1 MSSLR
6 LHAKFLLIILV
17 TFTVLFGIASTVLVR
32 REAWLPG
39 LFFGALIV
47 IGAAVTFAVRRMV
60 LRPLRSLQRGA
71 EAIAQGDLGHRVPVE
86 GRDEFAELAG
96 SFNEMASRLQDTVE
110 SLENG
115 VRTRTIEMNENV
127 RLLQGILSSMPSGV
141 VLLTRDGL
149 VKLMNRQGM
158 HILRR
163 DTEDLAGR
171 RLTEIVPEAQAFL
184 HARSGAREEIVAQL
198 SDGNAVPIGFV
209 CSSYATGEGDQED
222 RIVVFQDLT
231 ELKSLQA
238 EFLDKERFAA
248 IGRVVASVAH
258 EIRNPLFG
266 ISAIGQVFERDLKDP
281 AFRDLARTLLVEA
294 KRLNLLVEDLL
305 LYGRTMKLKLEQADL
320 RVLWEEV
327 LDLHREE
334 LKRRRIKVTGD
345 YAVRHPVATFDPHQI
360 RQVFLNLLRN
370 AMEATPDG
378 GSITITML
386 LEDRYILFR
395 VSDTGIGISKDRLP
409 HVLELFYTTKTG
421 GTGLGLAICRKILED
436 HGGDILIASQ
446 EGRGTTVTVKLP
458 YEAPAGE

>member
-6 LHAKFLLIILV
+6 LHAKFLLIILS
-17 TFTVLFGIASTVLVR
+17 VLLVLLSVVSTMPIHR
-32 REAWLPG
+32 
-39 LFFGALIV
+39 GATLLMLYAAMFVV
-47 IGAAVTFAVRRMV
+47 IGGAVSLAVRMLV
-60 LRPLRSLQRGA
+60 LRPLRSLRQGA
-71 EAIAQGDLGHRVPVE
+71 EAVGKGDLGHRVPAA

-96 SFNEMASRLQDTVE
+96 SFNEMASRLQETVG

-115 VRTRTIEMNENV
+115 VRVRTIEMNENV

-141 VLLTRDGL
+141 VLLSPDGV
-149 VKLMNRQGM
+149 VKLMNRQGS
-158 HILRR
+158 HILMR
-163 DTEDLAGR
+163 DAEDLAGR
-171 RLTEIVPEAQAFL
+171 RLTEIVPETEAFL
-184 HARSGAREEIVAQL
+184 QAQSGTRGEIVAKL
-198 SDGNAVPIGFV
+198 AENLAVPIGFI
-209 CSSYATGEGDQED
+209 CSLYAVGDQED

-231 ELKSLQA
+231 ELKALQA
-238 EFLDKERFAA
+238 AFLDKERFAA
-248 IGRVVASVAH
+248 IGRVVGSVAD

-281 AFRDLARTLLVEA
+281 AYRDLARSLLAEA

-305 LYGRTMKLKLEQADL
+305 RYGRTVHLKLEQADL

-345 YAVRHPVATFDPHQI
+345 YAVRHPVAIFDPHQI
-360 RQVFLNLLRN
+360 RQVFLNLLGN

-378 GSITITML
+378 GSIVITML

-395 VSDTGIGISKDRLP
+395 VTDNGTGISKDRLP
-409 HVLELFYTTKTG
+409 HVFELFYTTKTA

-436 HGGDILIASQ
+436 HGGEILITSQ
-446 EGRGTTVTVKLP
+446 EGSGTSVTVKLP
-458 YEAPAGE
+458 YEVPAAP